1 MVVVV
6 VLVMVVV
13 LAMALRWWPS
23 HLAHAMVAVVV
34 ADGWTDK
41 NIATSP

>member
-1 MVVVV
+1 MVVVVV
-6 VLVMVVV
+6 VLVM
-13 LAMALRWWPS
+13 ALRRWLS
-23 HLAHAMVAVVV
+23 HRYLARAMVAVVV